1 MMAKLTAGV
10 LNHRAIVIAL
20 LAVFIIVGIKA
31 FRELPVEAYPDVT
44 NVSVQVITLFPG
56 HAAEEV
62 ERLVTIPLENAM
74 NGIPKRVSMRS
85 ISLFGLSQITLV
97 FEDDADNANIRN
109 LASQFLATVTLP
121 AGAQAGLSPDATPVG
136 EVYRYTLR
144 APAGFPDVELKALED
159 WVVEKKFR
167 TVPGIVDVNGF
178 GGPTK
183 QYQVLVDPL
192 KLKSYNLTLQQVF
205 TALANGNNN
214 AGGSYVEH
222 GSELYVVRGLGLV
235 RNLADIEDIA
245 VDTRNGTPI
254 RISDIGKVVIGHAV
268 RLGRVGR
275 TEPGGKDED
284 DVAEGI
290 VIMRRGENAME
301 VCRRV
306 EKMTGEINA
315 HYLPE
320 GVRLA
325 VYYDRTALM
334 DRTLHTVR
342 HNMIE
347 GIALVL
353 LVLILFLGLGNWRS
367 ALVVAMAVPFAL
379 LGAFLMLDLRGIPAN
394 LISMGAI
401 DFGIIV
407 DSAVVVIENILRL
420 LEERKGKTGSLTS
433 LIVEAV
439 TEMGRPILFSKVI
452 LLTAFIPL
460 YTLQRVEGRIFRPM
474 ALTLTFALIAGTL
487 FAIVVVPALASFAV
501 RGKIAAHESWIVR
514 WLLRIYRPALDF
526 ALRSPMIVLVVA
538 VGLLAAGGMT
548 YAFLGSDF
556 LPKLDEGDLWVRTFA
571 PQSISPSESA
581 KITQNVRR
589 RLAAFPEV
597 RYVVSQLGRPDD
609 GTDVNG
615 WDISEYSV
623 GLKPREQWTTAHD
636 RDALCEAMNRS
647 LREIPGLDTQFSQ
660 YIEDNVNEA
669 VSGVKSELAI
679 KLYGDDPEKLQKYA
693 DQIVDIVRK
702 VPGAV
707 DVGTDFLMGQPQIQI
722 TVDRRAIA
730 RYGLSMQDMQNIIA
744 TAMGGQAATQVLEGE
759 RTFDLVV
766 KLAPKSV
773 ADVESIRNIP
783 VFGSNGERVTL
794 GTLATVETR
803 PGLSRIEREEN
814 ERRTAIKLSVR
825 DRDLGDVVAEARQ
838 KVAAAVKLPPG
849 YRQEWTGSF
858 ENEQRA
864 VKRLA
869 VIVPITIVAI
879 FFLLFVAFDTAK
891 FAVLILLTVPF
902 SAVGG
907 IMAIPLA
914 GLNLSVSALVGF
926 IALFGISIQNSVIL
940 ITRIRELRKEGRGMM
955 EAIKEGAASRVRPM
969 VMTAL
974 MAMLGLL
981 PMALSTGVGAETA
994 RPFAVVIIG
1003 GLITGTVLT
1012 LFILPL
1018 LYSVFELK
1026 NIFGGI
1032 GYRGTFTVAQV
1043 SNLLHRRFPIGRV
1056 HEPPRGFEMTNGLRV
1071 ENLR

>member
-1 MMAKLTAGV
+1 MIAKLAATV
-10 LNHRAIVIAL
+10 LRHRAIVVAL
-20 LAVFIIVGIKA
+20 LIGFICIGVDA

-44 NVSVQVITLFPG
+44 NVSVQIITLFPG

-62 ERLVTIPLENAM
+62 ERLVTIPLENVM

-97 FEDDADNANIRN
+97 FEDDAVNATIRN

-121 AGAQAGLSPDATPVG
+121 AGAQAGLSPDATPIG
-136 EVYRYTLR
+136 EIFRYSLR
-144 APAGFPDVELKALED
+144 AAPGFPNVEIKALED
-159 WVVEKKFR
+159 WVLEKKFR

-178 GGPTK
+178 GGLTK
-183 QYQVLVDPL
+183 QYQVLVDPA

-222 GSELYVVRGLGLV
+222 GSELYVVRGLGFA
-235 RNLADIEDIA
+235 RDLADIESIS
-245 VDTRNGTPI
+245 VDTRAGTPI
-254 RISDIGKVVIGHAV
+254 LVRDIGQVVIGHAI

-275 TEPGGKDED
+275 TDGEDGKISRDED
-284 DVAEGI
+284 DVSEGI
-290 VIMRRGENAME
+290 VIMRRGENAMA

-306 EKMTGEINA
+306 EKMAEEINA
-315 HYLPE
+315 RYLPP
-320 GVRLA
+320 GVRL
-325 VYYDRTALM
+325 VMYYDRTALM

-353 LVLILFLGLGNWRS
+353 IVLTLFLGLGNWRS
-367 ALVVAMAVPFAL
+367 ALLVALAVPVAL
-379 LGAFLMLDLRGIPAN
+379 LGAFTLLDLRHIPAN

-420 LEERKGKTGSLTS
+420 IEERKGKYRSLGSV
-433 LIVEAV
+433 IVEGV
-439 TEMGRPILFSKVI
+439 GEMGRPVLFSKVI

-460 YTLQRVEGRIFRPM
+460 YTLQRVEGRIFKPM

-487 FAIVVVPALASFAV
+487 FALVVVPALAPFAV
-501 RGKIAAHESWIVR
+501 GGKIAEHESWIVR
-514 WLLRIYRPALDF
+514 RLLRLYRPALAF
-526 ALRSPMIVLVVA
+526 AIRSRALVFAGAAALLIV
-538 VGLLAAGGMT
+538 GGIIFT
-548 YAFLGSDF
+548 SLGSEF

-581 KITQNVRR
+581 KISQNVRK

-609 GTDVNG
+609 GTDING
-615 WDISEYSV
+615 WDVTEYSV
-623 GLKPREQWTTAHD
+623 GLKPRDQWVTAHN
-636 RDALCEAMNRS
+636 RDALCDTMTRN
-647 LREIPGLDTQFSQ
+647 LREIPGIDTQFSQ

-679 KLYGDDPEKLQKYA
+679 KLYGNDPELLQKYA
-693 DQIVDIVRK
+693 DQIVDLVRK
-702 VPGAV
+702 VPGAT
-707 DVGTDFLMGQPQIQI
+707 DVGTDLLLGQPQIQI
-722 TVDRRAIA
+722 IVDRAAIA
-730 RYGLSMQDMQNIIA
+730 RYGLAVQDVQNVIA

-759 RTFDLVV
+759 KSFDLVL
-766 KLAPKSV
+766 KLAPQFIT
-773 ADVESIRNIP
+773 DVESIRNIP

-794 GTLATVETR
+794 GTLAAVEVR
-803 PGLSRIEREEN
+803 PGLARIVREEN
-814 ERRTAIKLSVR
+814 ERRTSIKISVR
-825 DRDLGDVVAEARQ
+825 NRDLGSLVAEAQ
-838 KVAAAVKLPPG
+838 HKVDGAVHLPTG
-849 YRQEWTGSF
+849 YRLEWTGSF
-858 ENEQRA
+858 ESEQRA

-869 VIVPITIVAI
+869 FIVPITLVMIY
-879 FFLLFVAFDTAK
+879 FLLFMAFDSGK
-891 FAVLILLTVPF
+891 FATLILLTVPF
-902 SAVGG
+902 SAAGG
-907 IMAIPLA
+907 MMALPMA

-926 IALFGISIQNSVIL
+926 VALFGVSIQNSVIL
-940 ITRIRELRKEGRGMM
+940 VTRIGDLRREGLGMI
-955 EAIKEGAASRVRPM
+955 EAISEGASSRVRPM

-1012 LFILPL
+1012 MFILPL
-1018 LYSVFELK
+1018 LYPSFEPRP
-1026 NIFGGI
+1026 GAG
-1032 GYRGTFTVAQV
+1032 Q
-1043 SNLLHRRFPIGRV
+1043 
-1056 HEPPRGFEMTNGLRV
+1056 EPLPN
-1071 ENLR
+1071 